1 MSFMA
6 TGKWL
11 LNQDGDENE
20 HVYAVA
26 SSKIFEST
34 FSIKIL
40 HFDDSINIH
49 VVYELILII
58 GEYV

>member
-1 MSFMA
+1 MKMNMCML
-6 TGKWL
+6 WL
-11 LNQDGDENE
+11 
-20 HVYAVA
+20 HP
-26 SSKIFEST
+26 KIFEST